1 MLKRMP
7 PPSKRTND
15 PERTKRDILEVAM
28 AEFASEGY
36 SGARVDAIA
45 ARTRTSKR
53 MIYYYFGGKEQLYL
67 AVLEEAY
74 RSIRALEDQLDIES
88 CDAREGLRLAVQE
101 CWNIGSLS
109 TEAQRVT
116 VTISVQMSQ
125 SGVPETNSVRMI
137 DNTGGSE
144 TAIRQAFEAARRAVL
159 RCGTS
164 GYDLPVES
172 YDHWREIEITFN
184 PEEMRLR

>member
-7 PPSKRTND
+7 PRSKRTND
-15 PERTKRDILEVAM
+15 PERTRRDILEVAM

-74 RSIRALEDQLDIES
+74 RSIRALEEPARHRQL
-88 CDAREGLRLAVQE
+88 
-101 CWNIGSLS
+101 
-109 TEAQRVT
+109 
-116 VTISVQMSQ
+116 
-125 SGVPETNSVRMI
+125 
-137 DNTGGSE
+137 
-144 TAIRQAFEAARRAVL
+144 RRARGPAPADRGDL
-159 RCGTS
+159 R
-164 GYDLPVES
+164 P
-172 YDHWREIEITFN
+172 
-184 PEEMRLR
+184 

>member
-1 MLKRMP
+1 M
-7 PPSKRTND
+7 
-15 PERTKRDILEVAM
+15 
-28 AEFASEGY
+28 
-36 SGARVDAIA
+36 
-45 ARTRTSKR
+45 
-53 MIYYYFGGKEQLYL
+53 
-67 AVLEEAY
+67 
-74 RSIRALEDQLDIES
+74 
-88 CDAREGLRLAVQE
+88 
-101 CWNIGSLS
+101 
-109 TEAQRVT
+109 T